1 VTPEEWRRIK
11 AIVFE
16 ASALE
21 PAVRPSFIAQA
32 CGGDDSLLWEVS
44 SLLESMEG
52 GAGRFDNPPIE
63 TNEPGPALQSFVDG
77 ADLDEE
83 RDLIGQRIGPYEIQ
97 RELGRGGMGTVYL
110 ASRADREFTHAVAL
124 KIIKRGM
131 DTSAIV
137 RRFRTERQILADLE
151 HPNIARLL
159 DGGTTADGLPY
170 LVMEYVDGRPLT
182 TYCDERGL
190 SIGERLGMF
199 RKICEAVAFAHQHL
213 VVHRDIKP
221 SNVLVSRDGEPKLL
235 DFGLAKILDAQ
246 TSETE
251 TVHRWMT
258 PMFASP
264 EQLRG
269 DRITTVS
276 DVYSLGLLLYEL
288 LCGVRPFGHVESTS
302 VELLRAVLEE
312 EPEKPSIAAARHAS
326 DAIGRS
332 RQVGPE
338 RLRRTLRGDLDNI
351 VLKALQKDPARRYAT
366 AQDLSEDIRRHLA
379 RLPVSARRDTF
390 LYHAAKFVR
399 RHTAA
404 VAAAAIIAVTL
415 VAATV
420 VTLAQARIAQ
430 REREHAQRRF
440 KDVRQLANAFLFD
453 FHDKIA
459 TLPGAT
465 PAREMVV
472 KTAQEYLSS
481 LAQEAG
487 TDRELLSELSTA
499 YFKLGN
505 VQGRPSASRTG
516 DTDGALASYS
526 EALALRRRLAAL
538 DPSNPSAQHDVAS
551 VLVRMGPVFQV
562 RGDPGKAIELT
573 REAMQITDGLL
584 ARTPGP
590 SGADIR
596 RTAFRAPLYLG
607 DALFDAGDYDD
618 ALAMF
623 QKALRIAETAHDDPP
638 ESDFRHR
645 MAVARERLGI
655 MLTVKGDSD
664 GALASFRRALEN
676 EEAMSAAEPD
686 NADYVALKA
695 NGHYYVGDALKSLG
709 RYPQAL
715 EEEHRALAL
724 YEALANADPR
734 NAGPKKD
741 IGGCAH
747 KIAEIMI
754 AAGDHTGARRMLDRA
769 VAARRELADHDRGSV
784 EYLDDLADSLTLW
797 GESLTATLDPRRAI
811 EKLDEARALRE
822 PMVASRGQQG
832 VYRRGLARLYT
843 GLGDAYS
850 AEAGRSRGTHAVES
864 WRAARE
870 RYKQALDLWLDLS
883 RRGALWAE
891 DASRPEEASRRLA
904 ICERALHTD

>member
-21 PAVRPSFIAQA
+21 PAVRPTFIAQA
-32 CGGDDSLLWEVS
+32 CAGDDTLLWEVS

-52 GAGRFDNPPIE
+52 ADRFDNPAVE

-77 ADLDEE
+77 ADLDEA
-83 RDLIGQRIGPYEIQ
+83 RDLVGQRIGPYEIQ

-110 ASRADREFTHAVAL
+110 AARADREFTHAVAL

-151 HPNIARLL
+151 HPYIARLL

-170 LVMEYVDGRPLT
+170 LVMEYVDGQPLT
-182 TYCDERGL
+182 TYCDERRL
-190 SIGERLGMF
+190 SIVERLAMF

-258 PMFASP
+258 PIFASP

-269 DRITTVS
+269 DRLTTVS

-288 LCGVRPFGHVESTS
+288 LCGVRPYGHVESS
-302 VELLRAVLEE
+302 GVELLRAVLEE
-312 EPEKPSIAAARHAS
+312 EPEKPSVAGARHAS
-326 DAIGRS
+326 DAISRS
-332 RQVGPE
+332 RQLGPE

-404 VAAAAIIAVTL
+404 VAAAAAIAATL

-420 VTLAQARIAQ
+420 VTLGQARIAR

-440 KDVRQLANAFLFD
+440 KDVRQLANSFLFD
-453 FHDKIA
+453 FHDAIA
-459 TLPGAT
+459 VLPGAT
-465 PAREMVV
+465 HAREMVV
-472 KTAQEYLSS
+472 KKAQEYLYS

-516 DTDGALASYS
+516 DTDAALASYS
-526 EALALRRRLAAL
+526 QAVALRRRLVAF
-538 DPSNPSAQHDVAS
+538 DPTNRAAQHDLAG
-551 VLVRMGPVFQV
+551 VLVRMGPIFQV
-562 RGDPGKAIELT
+562 RGDPARAIELT
-573 REAMQITDGLL
+573 REAMRITDGLL
-584 ARTPGP
+584 AAAPGA
-590 SGADIR
+590 SGADVR

-607 DALFDAGDYDD
+607 DALFDAGDYDN
-618 ALAMF
+618 AQAMF
-623 QKALRIAETAHDDPP
+623 QKALGIAETARGDPP

-645 MAVARERLGI
+645 IAVARERLGI
-655 MLTVKGDSD
+655 MLTVKGDSE
-664 GALASFRRALEN
+664 GALASFRRALED

-686 NADYVALKA
+686 NADYVSLKA

-715 EEEHRALAL
+715 EEENRALAL
-724 YEALANADPR
+724 YEALSHADPR

-747 KIAEIMI
+747 KVAEIMI
-754 AAGDHTGARRMLDRA
+754 ANGDHAAARRMLERA
-769 VAARRELADHDRGSV
+769 VSIRRELAEHDRGSV

-797 GESLTATLDPRRAI
+797 GESLISTSDLRHAI

-822 PMVASRGQQG
+822 PMVASRGQQA

-843 GLGDAYS
+843 DLGDAYS
-850 AEAGRSRGTHAVES
+850 AEAGRASGAQAGER

-870 RYKQALDLWLDLS
+870 HYRQALDLWLDLS
-883 RRGALWAE
+883 RRRALWAE
-891 DASRPEEASRRLA
+891 DANRPDAVSRKLA
-904 ICERALHTD
+904 VCDRALRAD